1 MRTKVAVFCERVIEA
16 GWLLALIIPPLFF
29 SVYTNR
35 VFEPDKLTLL
45 RSIAT
50 LMALA
55 WLIKWAE
62 EPREAKGSERSSG
75 DRLAF
80 LREPLVMPTLLLVIA
95 YLLAT
100 VFSIA
105 PRLSLWGSY
114 QRLQGTYTTL
124 SYIVIFSLLLQSLRR
139 EEQLRRIWTTIVLTS
154 LPIALYGLIQHYRL
168 DPMPWGGD
176 VTFRVASTMG
186 NAIFIGAY
194 LIMVIPLTLAR
205 VIHLQTT
212 VLQGADAKQ
221 RLGFGIFFWVVLL
234 AQMWAWVALGFHRG
248 LIAGLLMIMM
258 FVLAAAYFRRP
269 LARFILLGVY
279 GLIFSVQF
287 TCLIF
292 SQSRGPLLGLLGG
305 MFFLGLLFFF
315 VRRWR
320 RMVQIFVLLTILGLL
335 FLVVMNVPHSSLE
348 PIRNIPYIGR
358 LGRVFEIEGG
368 TGKVRVLIWEGVV
381 DMIKADPARAI
392 IGYGPETMFVA
403 YNPFYPPELAHYEA
417 RNASP
422 DRSHNETFDSL
433 ITTGIIG
440 FVAYILLFGSIF
452 YYGLCW
458 LGLVPD
464 ARWRRAFFWSG
475 AGGILVGVFV
485 PFLLDGSWRFAGVG
499 LALGLVAGV
508 ALYTLVSVWKRLAS
522 QLPAPSL
529 TGWPLLLFI
538 ATLAAIIAHFIEINF
553 GISISATKT
562 RIFGF
567 TEHSSFCWEEGF
579 SLNLPE
585 KRKDRRKSLL
595 SRSGARFE
603 RRESVNKRNLD
614 LLLVFL
620 NLFGCSSWHFLSLE
634 GSSLSPWPGISR
646 QTLWG

>member
-258 FVLAAAYFRRP
+258 FVL
-269 LARFILLGVY
+269 
-279 GLIFSVQF
+279 
-287 TCLIF
+287 
-292 SQSRGPLLGLLGG
+292 
-305 MFFLGLLFFF
+305 
-315 VRRWR
+315 
-320 RMVQIFVLLTILGLL
+320 
-335 FLVVMNVPHSSLE
+335 
-348 PIRNIPYIGR
+348 
-358 LGRVFEIEGG
+358 
-368 TGKVRVLIWEGVV
+368 
-381 DMIKADPARAI
+381 
-392 IGYGPETMFVA
+392 
-403 YNPFYPPELAHYEA
+403 
-417 RNASP
+417 
-422 DRSHNETFDSL
+422 
-433 ITTGIIG
+433 
-440 FVAYILLFGSIF
+440 
-452 YYGLCW
+452 
-458 LGLVPD
+458 
-464 ARWRRAFFWSG
+464 
-475 AGGILVGVFV
+475 
-485 PFLLDGSWRFAGVG
+485 
-499 LALGLVAGV
+499 
-508 ALYTLVSVWKRLAS
+508 
-522 QLPAPSL
+522 
-529 TGWPLLLFI
+529 
-538 ATLAAIIAHFIEINF
+538 
-553 GISISATKT
+553 
-562 RIFGF
+562 
-567 TEHSSFCWEEGF
+567 
-579 SLNLPE
+579 
-585 KRKDRRKSLL
+585 
-595 SRSGARFE
+595 
-603 RRESVNKRNLD
+603 
-614 LLLVFL
+614 
-620 NLFGCSSWHFLSLE
+620 
-634 GSSLSPWPGISR
+634 
-646 QTLWG
+646 